1 MKKYMSILAV
11 LIIIVA
17 GTLFVSSGFNK
28 RTDVYLTGFSVSEDG
43 STITIKTSL
52 AGSMGYIRDVKI
64 KKVDDAIY
72 CSFYSTFGGLNSNF
86 GAKNS
91 FEIELND
98 SSVKI
103 YFDRGTESDIL
114 VLERDNATN
123 VWGQK

>member
-11 LIIIVA
+11 LIIIAA

-43 STITIKTSL
+43 SAITIKTSL
-52 AGSMGYIRDVKI
+52 SGSMGYIRDVKI

-72 CSFYSTFGGLNSNF
+72 CSFYSSFGGLNSNI

-98 SSVKI
+98 STVKI

-123 VWGQK
+123 IWVQK